1 MICFSHWNAAFD
13 GVLTTPD
20 YISLCYHATQLHL
33 VLPNHIFQFISS
45 CVTVYRFWLP
55 SLYGLHSPRCVMSKK
70 AVELNYSLTHSCYS
84 AYVNNSGCGFAMS
97 CDIVMPYIS
106 HVGTPEQQ
114 EKFLPA
120 MTEGKCI
127 GALGMTEPAAGRYVT
142 TIHCIVRFHY
152 RVHSVHTPS
161 QWETMLLCNIVPH
174 WLGACTKW
182 SLHCNTMNFLQD
194 SHKRHPIA
202 CLWTM
207 S

>member
-1 MICFSHWNAAFD
+1 MQHSFTWFYLIIFFSLFLP
-13 GVLTTPD
+13 VLQCIGYDYPAYMD
-20 YISLCYHATQLHL
+20 YI
-33 VLPNHIFQFISS
+33 VLD
-45 CVTVYRFWLP
+45 V
-55 SLYGLHSPRCVMSKK
+55 RCPKK

-202 CLWTM
+202 CLWAM